1 MRTGRR
7 TGRFGGVVLLLA
19 GVAMMAAGVLR
30 GEHRTVLMK
39 AVNICLECI
48 GIG

>member
-1 MRTGRR
+1 MRRLLSSHWCGI
-7 TGRFGGVVLLLA
+7 GAAVLGLAMMVFGLYRGEVAVVLK
-19 GVAMMAAGVLR
+19 
-30 GEHRTVLMK
+30 K

>member
-1 MRTGRR
+1 MKEKTRYLIGAAVLILSCVLICL
-7 TGRFGGVVLLLA
+7 GVQNGEMAVVLK
-19 GVAMMAAGVLR
+19 
-30 GEHRTVLMK
+30 K

>member
-1 MRTGRR
+1 MKEKTRYLIGAAVLAASAILIFV
-7 TGRFGGVVLLLA
+7 GVHNGEMAVVLK
-19 GVAMMAAGVLR
+19 
-30 GEHRTVLMK
+30 K

>member
-1 MRTGRR
+1 MRR
-7 TGRFGGVVLLLA
+7 LLSSPWV
-19 GVAMMAAGVLR
+19 GVAAAALGVGMMAFGIYR
-30 GEHRTVLMK
+30 GEAAVMFTK

>member
-1 MRTGRR
+1 MKEKTRYLIG
-7 TGRFGGVVLLLA
+7 
-19 GVAMMAAGVLR
+19 AGVLAMAAILICIGVR
-30 GEHRTVLMK
+30 NGEMATVLKK

>member
-1 MRTGRR
+1 MKRLTSSRW
-7 TGRFGGVVLLLA
+7 T
-19 GVAMMAAGVLR
+19 GVAAAALGLAMMVYGIWR
-30 GEHRTVLMK
+30 GELAVVLMK

>member
-1 MRTGRR
+1 MKRIDIPRWTGV
-7 TGRFGGVVLLLA
+7 GAGLCGLALMLLGVC
-19 GVAMMAAGVLR
+19 R
-30 GEHRTVLMK
+30 GEAAVVFQK

>member
-1 MRTGRR
+1 MMRRLSSVRWYGI
-7 TGRFGGVVLLLA
+7 GAAVLGL
-19 GVAMMAAGVLR
+19 AMMGLGLYR
-30 GEHRTVLMK
+30 GELSVVFTK

>member
-1 MRTGRR
+1 MKEQTRYLIGTALLAVA
-7 TGRFGGVVLLLA
+7 VVLVFV
-19 GVAMMAAGVLR
+19 GVQNGESAVVLK
-30 GEHRTVLMK
+30 K

>member
-1 MRTGRR
+1 MKRLTSSRW
-7 TGRFGGVVLLLA
+7 T
-19 GVAMMAAGVLR
+19 GVATAALGLAMMVYGIWR
-30 GEHRTVLMK
+30 GELAVVLMK

>member
-1 MRTGRR
+1 MKEKTRYLIGAAVLA
-7 TGRFGGVVLLLA
+7 GSVVLILIGA
-19 GVAMMAAGVLR
+19 HNGEVAVVLK
-30 GEHRTVLMK
+30 K